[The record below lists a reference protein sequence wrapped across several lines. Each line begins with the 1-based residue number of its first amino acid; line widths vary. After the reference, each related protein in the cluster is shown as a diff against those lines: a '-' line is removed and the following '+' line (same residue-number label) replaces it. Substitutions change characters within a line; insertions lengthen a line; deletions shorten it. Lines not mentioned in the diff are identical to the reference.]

1 VGGLGS
7 GAPSRPSPLNPALQF
22 ELSESLHKFEADAGP
37 AQSAVMIRLRS
48 PVIGRVARD
57 VIVALVTPAAVP
69 R

>member
-1 VGGLGS
+1 MGS
-7 GAPSRPSPLNPALQF
+7 GAPVPSPLNPAEQF

-37 AQSAVMIRLRS
+37 AQSAVMLRLRS

-57 VIVALVTPAAVP
+57 VIVTVVTPAAVP